1 LTGIKYTRWFIFT
14 SVVVIAGTLSGI
26 FGAVRTGALLLSVGT
41 AVYVFDQYRRSKAKR
56 RVELYLP
63 MLIALVLFVVALTL
77 PHAK

>member
-1 LTGIKYTRWFIFT
+1 LTGIKYTRWFLVT
-14 SVVVIAGTLSGI
+14 SIIAIAGTLAGV
-26 FGAVRTGALLLSVGT
+26 FGAVRSGALLLSVGT

-63 MLIALVLFVVALTL
+63 LLISLVLFVVALTL

>member
-1 LTGIKYTRWFIFT
+1 MTGIKYTRWFLVT
-14 SVVVIAGTLSGI
+14 SVIAIAGTLAGI
-26 FGAVRTGALLLSVGT
+26 FGAVRSGALLLSVGT

-63 MLIALVLFVVALTL
+63 LLISLVLFVVALTL

>member
-1 LTGIKYTRWFIFT
+1 
-14 SVVVIAGTLSGI
+14 
-26 FGAVRTGALLLSVGT
+26 VGT

-63 MLIALVLFVVALTL
+63 LLISLVLFVVALTL

>member
-1 LTGIKYTRWFIFT
+1 LTGIKYTRWFLVT
-14 SVVVIAGTLSGI
+14 SVIAIAGTLAGI
-26 FGAVRTGALLLSVGT
+26 FGAVRSGALLLSVGT

-63 MLIALVLFVVALTL
+63 LLISLVLFVVALTL